1 MHARLSMIRRTI
13 GNSRPLNPIG
23 LGCMGMA
30 AFYGQPLAEAD
41 AVKLLHNAVDL
52 GVDHFD
58 TAEMYGMGV
67 NEQQL
72 GAAFHDRR
80 DKVFIATKFGPLYN
94 LQTGERRVDGSPA
107 NAKRALEQ
115 SLRFLKTDHIDLWY
129 LHRRDRSIPIEETV
143 GAMAEAV
150 KEGKVRNIGLSEVTV
165 DTLRAAHKVHPIAAV
180 QSEFSIFTRFVET
193 DGVLDA
199 CKELGTTLVAYS
211 PLGRGMLA
219 GWSKDWKAN
228 GFDFRALMAPRFV
241 GEALENNLALVE
253 QIAEIAAERDATAGQ
268 VALAWVLG
276 RANNIVAIP
285 GTTKLENLKQNLGA
299 ANVVLNQAALGR
311 LDALAAKV
319 KGERY
324 DEAGMKGVNG

>member
-1 MHARLSMIRRTI
+1 MIRRSI
-13 GNSRPLNPIG
+13 GNSRPLNAIG

-30 AFYGQPLAEAD
+30 AFYGKPLDEAEA
-41 AVKLLHNAVDL
+41 VNLLHAAVDL

-80 DKVFIATKFGPLYN
+80 EKAFIATKFGPKYN
-94 LQTGERRVDGSPA
+94 LETGERRVDGSA
-107 NAKRALEQ
+107 ENAKRALEQ
-115 SLRFLKTDHIDLWY
+115 SLRFLKTDHVDLWY
-129 LHRRDRSIPIEETV
+129 LHRRDFSRPIEETV

-150 KEGKVRNIGLSEVTV
+150 KEGKVRNIGLSEVTA
-165 DTLRAAHKVHPIAAV
+165 DTLRAAHKVHPIAAL
-180 QSEFSIFTRFVET
+180 QSEFSIFTRFIET
-193 DGVLDA
+193 DGILDA

-219 GWSKDWKAN
+219 GWSKDWKAE
-228 GFDFRALMAPRFV
+228 GFDFRALMAPRFS

-253 QIAEIAAERDATAGQ
+253 EIARVASDLNATAGQ
-268 VALAWVLG
+268 VALAWVLQ
-276 RANNIVAIP
+276 RADNIVAIP
-285 GTTKLENLKQNLGA
+285 GTTKLANLKQNLGA
-299 ANVVLNQAALGR
+299 ANVKLTPAAIAK
-311 LDALAAKV
+311 LDSLAAKV

-324 DEAGMKGVNG
+324 DEAGLKGVNG